1 MSQMDNL
8 RQEKILILDFGGQ
21 YKQLIGRRVR
31 EEHVFCE
38 IKPCTTSLETI
49 KAGQYAGLILTGGP
63 DSVYKEDALQAD
75 EGILS
80 LGLPILGICYGA
92 QWIAYHTG
100 GTVDKA
106 GVPEYGKTVT
116 HFAVDSPLFHSMP
129 ADSVVWMSHG
139 DQILALG
146 DGFASI
152 AHSDH
157 CPVAA
162 FGHADRAIY
171 GMQFHPEVEHTEY
184 GRELL
189 HNFLYEI
196 CHVRGEWT
204 MNAFVDATVAHLKET
219 LAGKKALCAF
229 SGGVDSSV
237 AALLVHKAIGQNL
250 TCVFVDHGMLRK
262 DEADTVERVFKHEFG
277 LNLIRVD
284 ASERFLKLL
293 EGVTDPEQKRKIIG
307 EQFIRVFEEEAAKI
321 GAVDVLVQGTIYPDV
336 IESGVGGAVIKS
348 HHNVGGLPKNVR
360 FDSLVEPLRDLFKDE
375 VRAVG
380 TELGIAE
387 DLVWR
392 QPFPGPGL
400 AVRILGEITRERIRI
415 VQDADAIW
423 REEIKNAGLHRSIG
437 QYFAVLTNLATVG
450 VMGDHRTYDYV
461 LGLRAVTTNDFMTAE
476 WARIPYDVLDRA
488 SNRIVNEVDGVSR
501 VVYDITGKPPATIE
515 WE

>member
-1 MSQMDNL
+1 MLQTETL

-31 EEHVFCE
+31 EEHVYCE
-38 IKPCTTSLETI
+38 IKPCTTPLSVIRE
-49 KAGQYAGLILTGGP
+49 GQYAGLILTGGP
-63 DSVYKEDALQAD
+63 DSVYDPKSLQAD

-80 LGLPILGICYGA
+80 LGIPVLGICYGA
-92 QWIAYHTG
+92 QWIAYHTEG
-100 GTVDKA
+100 KVEKA
-106 GVPEYGKTVT
+106 GVPEYGKTET
-116 HFAVDSPLFHSMP
+116 TFDLSSPLFQEMP
-129 ADSVVWMSHG
+129 ETSVVWMSHG

-146 DGFASI
+146 EGFSAI
-152 AHSDH
+152 AHSAN

-162 FGHADRAIY
+162 FGDDRRGLY
-171 GMQFHPEVEHTEY
+171 GMQFHPEVEHTVF
-184 GRELL
+184 GKQLL
-189 HNFLYEI
+189 HNFLYGI
-196 CHVRGEWT
+196 CGVTGQWKMSTFASET
-204 MNAFVDATVAHLKET
+204 IAHLQQT
-219 LAGKKALCAF
+219 LVGKKALCAF

-237 AALLVHKAIGQNL
+237 AALLVHKAIGKNL
-250 TCVFVDHGMLRK
+250 TCVFVDHGLLRK
-262 DEADTVERVFKHEFG
+262 DEADTVERVFKEEFG

-284 ASERFLKLL
+284 ASERFLRLL
-293 EGVTDPEQKRKIIG
+293 DGVTDPEKKRKIIG

-321 GAVDVLVQGTIYPDV
+321 GEVDVLVQGTIYPDV

-360 FDSLVEPLRDLFKDE
+360 FQELVEPLRDLFKDE

-400 AVRILGEITRERIRI
+400 AVRILGNITRERIRI

-423 REEIKNAGLHRSIG
+423 REEIKNAGLHRTIG
-437 QYFAVLTNLATVG
+437 QYFAVLTDIATVG
-450 VMGDHRTYDYV
+450 VMGDHRTYDCV

>member
-1 MSQMDNL
+1 MTQPSTLQS
-8 RQEKILILDFGGQ
+8 EKILILDFGGQ
-21 YKQLIGRRVR
+21 YKQLIARRVR
-31 EEHVFCE
+31 EHHVYCE
-38 IKPCTTSLETI
+38 IKPCTISAADVV
-49 KAGQYAGLILTGGP
+49 AGGYRGLILTGGP
-63 DSVYKEDALQAD
+63 DSVYEKESLQAD
-75 EGILS
+75 PGILD

-92 QWIAYHTG
+92 QWIAHTAG
-100 GTVDKA
+100 GRVDAA
-106 GVPEYGKTVT
+106 GVPEYGKTET
-116 HFAVDSPLFHSMP
+116 TFDLSSPLFKDMAEESI
-129 ADSVVWMSHG
+129 VWMSHN
-139 DQILALG
+139 DQIHELG
-146 DGFASI
+146 DGFRSI
-152 AHSDH
+152 AHSVN

-162 FGHADRAIY
+162 FGNDARHFY
-171 GMQFHPEVEHTEY
+171 GMQFHPEVEHTEE
-184 GRELL
+184 GRIILK
-189 HNFLYEI
+189 NFLYEI
-196 CHVRGEWT
+196 CGLSGQWT
-204 MNAFVDATVAHLKET
+204 MEAFAAQIVERLRDE

-237 AALLVHKAIGQNL
+237 AALLVHKAIGKDL

-262 DEADTVERVFKHEFG
+262 NEADTVERVFKEEFG

-284 ASERFLKLL
+284 AGARFLSLL
-293 EGVTDPEQKRKIIG
+293 AGVTDPEEKRKIIG
-307 EQFIRVFEEEAAKI
+307 EQFIRVFEEEAQKI

-348 HHNVGGLPKNVR
+348 HHNVGGLPKNVA
-360 FDSLVEPLRDLFKDE
+360 FEELVEPLRDLFKDE

-380 TELGIAE
+380 TELGIPE

-400 AVRILGEITRERIRI
+400 AVRIIGEITAARVRV

-423 REEIKNAGLHRSIG
+423 REEIKNAGLARSIG
-437 QYFAVLTNLATVG
+437 QYFAVLTNISTVG
-450 VMGDHRTYDYV
+450 VMGDHRTYESI

-488 SNRIVNEVDGVSR
+488 SNRIVNEVEGVSR

>member
-1 MSQMDNL
+1 MLQTETL

-31 EEHVFCE
+31 EEHVYCE
-38 IKPCTTSLETI
+38 IKPCTTPLSVIRE
-49 KAGQYAGLILTGGP
+49 GHYSGLILTGGP
-63 DSVYKEDALQAD
+63 DSVYDPKSLQAD

-80 LGLPILGICYGA
+80 LGIPVLGICYGA
-92 QWIAYHTG
+92 QWIAYHTEG
-100 GTVDKA
+100 KVEKA
-106 GVPEYGKTVT
+106 GVPEYGKTET
-116 HFAVDSPLFHSMP
+116 TFDLSSPLFQEMP
-129 ADSVVWMSHG
+129 ETSVVWMSHG

-146 DGFASI
+146 EGFSAI
-152 AHSDH
+152 AHSAN

-162 FGHADRAIY
+162 FGDDRRRLY
-171 GMQFHPEVEHTEY
+171 GMQFHPEVEHTVY
-184 GRELL
+184 GRQLL
-189 HNFLYEI
+189 HNFLYGI
-196 CHVRGEWT
+196 CGVTGQWKMSTFASET
-204 MNAFVDATVAHLKET
+204 IAHLQQT

-237 AALLVHKAIGQNL
+237 AALLVHKAIGKNL
-250 TCVFVDHGMLRK
+250 TCVFVDHGLLRK
-262 DEADTVERVFKHEFG
+262 DEADTVERVFKEEFG

-284 ASERFLKLL
+284 ASERFLRLL
-293 EGVTDPEQKRKIIG
+293 DGVTDPEKKRKIIG

-321 GAVDVLVQGTIYPDV
+321 GEVDVLVQGTIYPDV

-360 FDSLVEPLRDLFKDE
+360 FQELVEPLRDLFKDE

-400 AVRILGEITRERIRI
+400 AVRILGNITRERIRI

-423 REEIKNAGLHRSIG
+423 REEIKNAGLHRTIG
-437 QYFAVLTNLATVG
+437 QYFAVLTDIATVG
-450 VMGDHRTYDYV
+450 VMGDHRTYDCV